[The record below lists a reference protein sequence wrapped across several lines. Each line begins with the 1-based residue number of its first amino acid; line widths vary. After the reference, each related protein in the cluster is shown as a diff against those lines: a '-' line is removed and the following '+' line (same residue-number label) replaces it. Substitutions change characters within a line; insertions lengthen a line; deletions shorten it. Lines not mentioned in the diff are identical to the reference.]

1 MDRRKF
7 ILLSSIAG
15 AAVGVTGVN
24 CESGQL
30 SSYKVFST
38 PEILSEICDL
48 KTLQE
53 IGMAYRQQTA
63 SESHGDKLVALLSTD
78 ITGIPVPPNSDNH
91 FIRAL
96 LNKKISQ
103 DFQTGNTVIVKGWI
117 LAVTEARQ
125 CALLYLNNQ

>member
-1 MDRRKF
+1 MNRRKF
-7 ILLSSIAG
+7 ILLSAIAG

-24 CESGQL
+24 CGSGQP
-30 SSYKVFST
+30 SSYKIFST
-38 PEILSEICDL
+38 PEILAEICDL

-63 SESHGDKLVALLSTD
+63 SESQRDKLVALLSTD
-78 ITGIPVPPNSDNH
+78 IAGKPVPSNSDNH
-91 FIRAL
+91 FIQVL